1 MITPHTPYGWRVSQ
15 PADEPLD
22 PAYLPIAHLGGE
34 DHDNANDN
42 DDHDA
47 PPTRPA
53 HLRAIVITAIAVVA
67 VGLVVGIIVFNSSAP
82 KLGRGAASASDAA
95 STFVAAINNGDEK
108 SAANIAC
115 DSFVDPAKAAARTG
129 SDPGISFALGRLTM
143 VSNTAA
149 HVSVQER
156 IQLPGGLRHTQL
168 LTLSIARS
176 SGRWLVCGRIG

>member
-1 MITPHTPYGWRVSQ
+1 VITPHTSYGWRVSQ

-22 PAYLPIAHLGGE
+22 PAYLPIAHLGGG
-34 DHDNANDN
+34 DHDDDDGNDGN
-42 DDHDA
+42 DE
-47 PPTRPA
+47 PPHRPA

-82 KLGRGAASASDAA
+82 KLGRGAGTASDAA
-95 STFVAAINNGDEK
+95 STFVAALNAGDEK
-108 SAANIAC
+108 AAADIAC
-115 DSFVDPAKAAARTG
+115 DSFADPAKAAARTG

-156 IQLPGGLRHTQL
+156 IQLPGGKTHAQL
-168 LTLSIARS
+168 LTLVIVRS
-176 SGRWLVCGRIG
+176 SGSWLVCGRVG